1 MRVFYIFK
9 IKKPYVILTKN
20 NPYHL
25 YKTIEHIYY
34 LKPNELK
41 LGTNVFDNLSGT
53 FNKDNLNDNLY
64 SYYKSKES
72 YTKFKNTHTIIDY
85 FTKEKSRLIIN
96 KSYLLIQSTEEVPSF
111 LKILSKNKGDIFV
124 CDFQN
129 KDYFWLDKIA

>member
-34 LKPNELK
+34 LKTDELK
-41 LGTNVFDNLSGT
+41 IGNNIFENLSGT
-53 FNKDNLNDNLY
+53 FNKDLLNTSVY
-64 SYYKSKES
+64 SYYKYKDS
-72 YTKFKNTHTIIDY
+72 YTKFKDIHTIIDY
-85 FTKEKSRLIIN
+85 FTKEKSRLTVN
-96 KSYLLIQSTEEVPSF
+96 KSYLLIQSTEEIPSF
-111 LKILSKNKGDIFV
+111 FKVLSKNKGDIFV